1 MRTSFFAPETATA
14 ETLKK
19 DVRALA
25 DDTIKVARQQVVD
38 PALEAARR
46 ASDYAR
52 NAMQETR
59 ERLTRQ
65 VSQAERYAAAQC
77 DQTARWILTH
87 PLKSVGIAF
96 VIGITISG
104 LFGRSSKR

>member
-1 MRTSFFAPETATA
+1 MRTSFFGPETATA
-14 ETLKK
+14 ETLRK

-25 DDTIKVARQQVVD
+25 DDTLKVARQQVVD
-38 PALEAARR
+38 PALEAARL

-52 NAMQETR
+52 NAVQETR
-59 ERLTRQ
+59 ARLNRQ
-65 VSQAERYAAAQC
+65 VSQAERFAAAQY
-77 DQTARWILTH
+77 DQTSRWILTH

-96 VIGITISG
+96 AIGIVFTS

>member
-25 DDTIKVARQQVVD
+25 DDTLKVARQQVVD

-52 NAMQETR
+52 NAVQETR

-65 VSQAERYAAAQC
+65 VSQAERYAAAQY
-77 DQTARWILTH
+77 DHTARWILTH